1 MNINP
6 NDKKWITVVAVLAL
20 ALLVN
25 TVLIVQIHQRQEV
38 LQTTNRQELEAI
50 HQQRDQD
57 FSVLNNDLLET
68 IGELQN
74 QLTEQE
80 HLLADATSRLD
91 WLTEENELLKKK
103 LQ

>member
-1 MNINP
+1 MTINP
-6 NDKKWITVVAVLAL
+6 NDKKWIVIVVVLAL

-25 TVLIVQIHQRQEV
+25 TVLIVQIYQRQEV
-38 LQTTNRQELEAI
+38 LHATSRQELEALN
-50 HQQRDQD
+50 HQRDQD
-57 FSVLNNDLLET
+57 FSVLNDDFLDT
-68 IGELQN
+68 ITELKT

-80 HLLADATSRLD
+80 QLLTDATSRLD

>member
-6 NDKKWITVVAVLAL
+6 QDKKWIIVFVVLAL

-25 TVLIVQIHQRQEV
+25 TVLIVQIYQRQE
-38 LQTTNRQELEAI
+38 LLHATRAQELEAL

-57 FSVLNNDLLET
+57 FSVLNDDFYET
-68 IGELQN
+68 ITELKT

-80 HLLADATSRLD
+80 QLLVDATSRLD
-91 WLTEENELLKKK
+91 WLAEENELLKKK

>member
-6 NDKKWITVVAVLAL
+6 NDKKWTFVFVVLAL

-25 TVLIVQIHQRQEV
+25 TVFIIQIYQRQEV
-38 LQTTNRQELEAI
+38 LHATSRQELEALD
-50 HQQRDQD
+50 QQRDQD
-57 FSVLNNDLLET
+57 FSVLNDDFLDT
-68 IGELQN
+68 ITELKT

-80 HLLADATSRLD
+80 QMLADATSRLD
-91 WLTEENELLKKK
+91 WLAEENELLKKK

>member
-6 NDKKWITVVAVLAL
+6 NDNKWIIVFVVLAL

-25 TVLIVQIHQRQEV
+25 TVFLVQIYQRQEV
-38 LQTTNRQELEAI
+38 LHASSRQELEALS
-50 HQQRDQD
+50 QQRDQD
-57 FSVLNNDLLET
+57 FSVLNDDFLET
-68 IGELQN
+68 ITELKT

-80 HLLADATSRLD
+80 QLLTDATSRLD